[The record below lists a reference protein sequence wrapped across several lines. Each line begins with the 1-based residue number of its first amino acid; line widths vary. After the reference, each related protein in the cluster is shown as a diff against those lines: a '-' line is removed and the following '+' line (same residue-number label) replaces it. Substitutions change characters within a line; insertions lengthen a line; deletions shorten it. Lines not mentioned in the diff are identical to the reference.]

1 MAKQVNIPVN
11 FETKQAQQNLDDL
24 NTSWSSFIDNVEKS
38 DKDVKSA
45 GKSTEKAGES
55 AKKSSKGWFTL
66 GNAIRVTGVGAL
78 IQGLLQLQEVIRG
91 NDKVMDIFNTAFESL
106 KIILSDVIGFVVDG
120 IVSITDFRNIFSNL
134 GDTVMDFPKMIKD
147 YVIDTVQQMLE
158 GFGMV
163 GRAIGKLFKGDFK
176 EAAEL
181 AKEGAKTLWNTTP
194 LAKVT
199 KAVGEV
205 AKSTYKY
212 VKSVVESGKAI
223 VDTNNK
229 IVELN
234 TSLAAQKVELEN
246 LISLETKKRDN
257 ENLSFEERKQAN
269 QELMTLTEELFE
281 IERQQAQAKIEALEA
296 EQRLYPN
303 KRELD
308 AQIAEAQAALDGVE
322 NRETETILAQ
332 AQAYQ
337 DLTNAQTQSI
347 NEIAN
352 LNQLSKE
359 KELEDL
365 RIHGQQ
371 LMEQARKNG
380 QGQTEVLDFIE
391 RKKGDIRKKYRD
403 INLQAAGAVFGALAG
418 MNKQGS
424 KNWKKLATGQAL
436 INTFLGVTKALSDKE
451 MPFFARIAGAATQ
464 LIMGMTNVTKIKNT
478 DMESGGSP
486 DTSATTSTP
495 TPTGIGAMNLGDM
508 IPNQLTEELTDTTTQ
523 PVQAYVVETDI
534 SNSQALQEELN
545 LQTTL

>member
-11 FETKQAQQNLDDL
+11 FETKKAQQNLDDL

-38 DKDVKSA
+38 NKDVKDA
-45 GKSTEKAGES
+45 GKGAEKAGEG

-91 NDKVMDIFNTAFESL
+91 NDKVMDTFNTAFESL

-120 IVSITDFRNIFSNL
+120 IISITDFRNIFSNL
-134 GDTVMDFPKMIKD
+134 GDTVMDFPKTMKD
-147 YVIDTVQQMLE
+147 YVIDTVQQILE
-158 GFGMV
+158 GIGLL

-176 EAAEL
+176 EAGQL
-181 AKEGAKTLWNTTP
+181 AKEGAKTLWDTTP

-199 KAVGEV
+199 KAVADV
-205 AKSTYKY
+205 TKSTYKY
-212 VKSVVESGKAI
+212 VKSVVDSGKAI
-223 VDTNNK
+223 VETRNK

-269 QELMTLTEELFE
+269 QELMTLTEQLFE
-281 IERQQAQAKIEALEA
+281 IERQQAQAKIDALE
-296 EQRLYPN
+296 EEKRLYPK

-308 AQIAEAQAALDGVE
+308 AQIAEAKAALDGVE

-347 NEIAN
+347 NEIAS

-380 QGQTEVLDFIE
+380 QGEAEVLEFLE
-391 RKKGDIRKKYRD
+391 RKKEDIRTKYRD

-418 MNKQGS
+418 MNEQGS
-424 KNWKKLATGQAL
+424 KKWKRMATGQAL

-451 MPFFARIAGAATQ
+451 MPFVARMLNAGAQ
-464 LIMGMTNVTKIKNT
+464 LIMGMTNVKKIQST
-478 DMESGGSP
+478 DMDGGSP
-486 DTSATTSTP
+486 DSTTTTTTAPS
-495 TPTGIGAMNLGDM
+495 PTGMAGMDLGNL